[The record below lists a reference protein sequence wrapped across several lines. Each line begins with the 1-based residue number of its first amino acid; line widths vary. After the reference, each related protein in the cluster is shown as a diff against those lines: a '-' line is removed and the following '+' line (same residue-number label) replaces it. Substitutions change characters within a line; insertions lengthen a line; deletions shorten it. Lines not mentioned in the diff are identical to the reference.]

1 MIRVQ
6 DNVYELVEE
15 NKDGF
20 KPDVFKERY
29 SDILS
34 KFDYILGDW
43 GYGQLRLK
51 GFFEDTN
58 RKAPYDARLSFLDE
72 YIMEY
77 CNFGCAYFLVKKV
90 KSASVQPIDG
100 EFVEV
105 DEEAP
110 DKQEE
115 RPSRNGR
122 EGGGKRRDSRRRSR
136 PRRKPKEGGQVRE
149 ARPEQS
155 DV

>member
-15 NKDGF
+15 HKEGF

-72 YIMEY
+72 YILEY
-77 CNFGCAYFLVKKV
+77 CNFGCSYFLLKKT
-90 KSASVQPIDG
+90 KSGSAQPIESEIVEAEGETGDG
-100 EFVEV
+100 E
-105 DEEAP
+105 
-110 DKQEE
+110 EE
-115 RPSRNGR
+115 RPSRSGR
-122 EGGGKRRDSRRRSR
+122 EGGRRRDSRRRSR
-136 PRRKPKEGGQVRE
+136 PRRKPKDGQARE
-149 ARPEQS
+149 SRP
-155 DV
+155 DVPNA

>member
-6 DNVYELVEE
+6 DHVYELVEE
-15 NKDGF
+15 HKDGF

-72 YIMEY
+72 YILEY
-77 CNFGCAYFLVKKV
+77 CNFGCSYFLLKKI
-90 KSASVQPIDG
+90 KSDSAQPTED
-100 EFVEV
+100 EVVEV
-105 DEEAP
+105 EGETVDA
-110 DKQEE
+110 QEE
-115 RPSRNGR
+115 RSPRSGR
-122 EGGGKRRDSRRRSR
+122 EGGRRRDSRRRSR
-136 PRRKPKEGGQVRE
+136 PRRKPKDGQARE
-149 ARPEQS
+149 LRADRANM
-155 DV
+155 